1 MRLLSSFIFMLVIG
15 SAIGQNSFTDKAI
28 GVWRGQMS
36 IHQKGVKVDS
46 VDIEFTVAKTDTSGV
61 WVWKTQYLSVKY
73 PILKD
78 YLLRL
83 KDKSTSHYIIDE
95 GDNLVL
101 DCHII
106 GDKMYSTFETNGNLL
121 TASYEF
127 INDKFIFEVTMA
139 RRNPKAHPTVDTYYT
154 SVVQRVVMERVR

>member
-1 MRLLSSFIFMLVIG
+1 
-15 SAIGQNSFTDKAI
+15 
-28 GVWRGQMS
+28 
-36 IHQKGVKVDS
+36 
-46 VDIEFTVAKTDTSGV
+46 
-61 WVWKTQYLSVKY
+61 
-73 PILKD
+73 LKD
-78 YLLRL
+78 NP
-83 KDKSTSHYIIDE
+83 TNHYIIDE

-106 GDKMYSTFETNGNLL
+106 GDKMYSTFETNGNVL

-154 SVVQRVVMERVR
+154 SVVQRVVMDRVR